1 MEWLNYHHLHYFWS
15 VARAG
20 SIAKASKE
28 LLLSP
33 PTISAQINR
42 LENDLD
48 EKLFERSG
56 RRLVLSDMGRVVF
69 RYADEI
75 FSLGK
80 ELTDTLKGRPTGHPL
95 RLALGIADIFPKV
108 IVKELIEPAFH
119 LGRPIRVICR
129 EDPPD
134 RLLALLALQVLDA
147 VITDVPIS
155 AGIKVKTF
163 SHLLRESGI
172 TFVAERKLALA
183 HSRGFP
189 KSLNGAPMLLPSDNT
204 AIRRD
209 LDRWLESQGVQV
221 EVIGEFEDASLL
233 AEFGKSGLGIL
244 PIPSILMSS
253 RGRISG
259 LHAVGSTVEI
269 RSRIYAVSIERR
281 VKHPA
286 VAAIC
291 ESAGAKLIP
300 HNL

>member
-15 VARAG
+15 VARTG

-33 PTISAQINR
+33 PTISAQISR
-42 LENDLD
+42 LENDLN

-56 RRLVLSDMGRVVF
+56 RRLVLTDMGKVVF

-95 RLALGIADIFPKV
+95 KLSLGIADIFPKV
-108 IVKELIEPAFH
+108 IVRELIEPAFH

-147 VITDVPIS
+147 VLTDTPTS
-155 AGIKVKTF
+155 LGARVKTF
-163 SHLLRESGI
+163 SYLLRESGI
-172 TFVAERKLALA
+172 SFVATRELALPLR
-183 HSRGFP
+183 HGFP
-189 KSLNGAPMLLPSDNT
+189 RSLNGAPMLLPSDNT
-204 AIRRD
+204 AVRRE
-209 LDRWLESQGVQV
+209 LDKWFESQGVHV

-233 AEFGKSGLGIL
+233 AEFGRSGLGIF
-244 PIPSILMSS
+244 PVPSILWPS
-253 RGRISG
+253 RERIPG
-259 LHAVGSTVEI
+259 LHVVGSTEEV
-269 RSRIYAVSIERR
+269 RARVYAISIERKL
-281 VKHPA
+281 KHPA

-291 ESAGAKLIP
+291 ESASVRLAS
-300 HNL
+300 HNS